1 VKKVHLLRSGIFVLL
16 ALFWLSLMGCSST
29 GYSSNTDLV
38 APKMIR
44 SPARIPPELV
54 PYVPRFV
61 GLLQQSGFAVG
72 RTEDPQALELVLE
85 FNGNPFNL
93 RVSVGL
99 WREGIPVLSASA
111 TNSGWGT
118 ALARGSAVNSLAN
131 SAASKF
137 EAELEK
143 LMTRTEILQ
152 NADQ

>member
-1 VKKVHLLRSGIFVLL
+1 MHLLRSGIFFLL

-38 APKMIR
+38 APKTIR

-61 GLLQQSGFAVG
+61 ELLQQRGFAVG
-72 RTEDPQALELVLE
+72 RTEDPRALELVLE

-137 EAELEK
+137 EAELK
-143 LMTRTEILQ
+143 SLMTRTEIVP
-152 NADQ
+152 NAQQ